1 MKIEQDTKTGGA
13 DITFTWR
20 EVWIIIKYRKLRFDQ
35 ASFKAFSGKLLKCI
49 MDWNLHFDIPLIKQV
64 EQKDIVGPDAKTNK

>member
-20 EVWIIIKYRKLRFDQ
+20 EVWIIIKYRRLRFDQ
-35 ASFKAFSGKLLKCI
+35 ASFKSFSGKLLKCI

-64 EQKDIVGPDAKTNK
+64 EEKDIVGPDAKTNK